1 MELHVLSLR
10 VLVPAFTAAA
20 LAGCVRKDASP
31 ERRPVPAPTAPEPAM
46 ALPPVAIAPVPASA
60 SPGPAVAAAPAPVPP
75 AEPPPPAPLPSGTTV
90 LHVGDSFAGALGVAL
105 NAELKRQG
113 VRGFLRYKTA
123 TFIPDW
129 AFGPKLP
136 LYIAQTNP
144 DLVLI
149 NLGANEVQMFEP
161 RQRAKTIQRLVGH
174 MKGRPCVWIGPPV
187 WAGDTGILSVIRE
200 NCGPCRF
207 MDSNALYPDMPRLP
221 DKIHPT
227 MPAREE
233 WARRVVDWLA
243 RERRPAP
250 ERPWE
255 LAPEMTVGSQ

>member
-1 MELHVLSLR
+1 MELHVLSVR
-10 VLVPAFTAAA
+10 APSAVCAAA
-20 LAGCVRKDASP
+20 LLAACVRRDVPAHSNA
-31 ERRPVPAPTAPEPAM
+31 VPAPTLRAQQTAEPLPLAPA
-46 ALPPVAIAPVPASA
+46 VASA
-60 SPGPAVAAAPAPVPP
+60 SAAPAVASAEPAPPTSP
-75 AEPPPPAPLPSGTTV
+75 SEPPPPPLPTGTTV

-105 NAELKRQG
+105 NAELKRRG
-113 VRGFLRYKTA
+113 VRGFLRFKTA

-161 RQRAKTIQRLVGH
+161 KQRAKTIQKLVSH
-174 MKGRPCVWIGPPV
+174 VKGRPCVWISPPL
-187 WAGDTGILSVIRE
+187 WAADTGIVSVIRE
-200 NCGPCRF
+200 NCAPCRF
-207 MDSNALYPDMPRLP
+207 MNSNAVFPDMPRLP

-227 MPAREE
+227 MPARDE

-243 RERRPAP
+243 RERRPTGD
-250 ERPWE
+250 RPWE
-255 LAPEMTVGSQ
+255 LAPDAMSAEQ

>member
-1 MELHVLSLR
+1 MELHVLSVRAIGIACTTLALGACVR
-10 VLVPAFTAAA
+10 HDAPPVPSPVAAQTAPARAAPPAPLPVAPAAA
-20 LAGCVRKDASP
+20 VAPAQSARV
-31 ERRPVPAPTAPEPAM
+31 EPAPPA
-46 ALPPVAIAPVPASA
+46 LIT
-60 SPGPAVAAAPAPVPP
+60 
-75 AEPPPPAPLPSGTTV
+75 EPPPAPLPAGTTV

-105 NAELKRQG
+105 NAELKRHG

-144 DLVLI
+144 DLVLV

-161 RQRAKTIQRLVGH
+161 KQRAKTIQKLVGH
-174 MKGRPCVWIGPPV
+174 MKGRPCVWISPPL
-187 WAGDTGILSVIRE
+187 WAGDSGIVSVIRE
-200 NCGPCRF
+200 NCAPCRF
-207 MDSNALYPDMPRLP
+207 MDSNALFPDMPRLP

-227 MPAREE
+227 MPARDE

-243 RERRPAP
+243 RQRRPTA

-255 LAPEMTVGSQ
+255 LAPEVESAPR